1 VQGEWVEE
9 IKKLVYSDPFYG
21 ELRRKLQE
29 GKLDSVRYQAVEG
42 LFFYKKRILI
52 VASAGDL

>member
-1 VQGEWVEE
+1 MDE